1 MTLLRLPR
9 TSNRIE
15 RLIDPRTGWLTARL
29 TVNRVIG
36 GSTRQR
42 RDDHRK
48 GREQSLEAQSQW
60 QRDILREVDS
70 LGEMLDPRETK
81 RYRLSL
87 MRDVAG
93 RLDELAVTCAECQPL
108 REELTNLL
116 RELRQAGSAGQV
128 PDKTLRKD
136 YQKRFAAVMKH
147 LEKTHKLVPPGHYQA
162 VWLAIGP
169 GIGIAAGVALDNT
182 GIGIAVGT
190 GIGLTVGSWLDFRA
204 RKEGRVIGGSGGTER
219 DLTSPNK
226 TKFLIIGGVVLAIV
240 AVVALLDRAGI
251 F

>member
-1 MTLLRLPR
+1 LGT
-9 TSNRIE
+9 
-15 RLIDPRTGWLTARL
+15 
-29 TVNRVIG
+29 
-36 GSTRQR
+36 
-42 RDDHRK
+42 
-48 GREQSLEAQSQW
+48 QSQW

-70 LGEMLDPRETK
+70 LEGMLDPRETK

-108 REELTNLL
+108 RQGMTDLL
-116 RELRQAGSAGQV
+116 RELRQAVGPDGQV
-128 PDKTLRKD
+128 PDKTFRKD

-147 LEKTHKLVPPGHYQA
+147 LEKTHKLVPPGHYQG

-169 GIGIAAGVALDNT
+169 GIGVAIGVALDNT
-182 GIGIAVGT
+182 GIGIALGA
-190 GIGLTVGSWLDFRA
+190 GIGLMVGSWLDARA
-204 RKEGRVIGGSGGTER
+204 RKEDRVIGGSGGTER

-240 AVVALLDRAGI
+240 ALVALLDRAGM